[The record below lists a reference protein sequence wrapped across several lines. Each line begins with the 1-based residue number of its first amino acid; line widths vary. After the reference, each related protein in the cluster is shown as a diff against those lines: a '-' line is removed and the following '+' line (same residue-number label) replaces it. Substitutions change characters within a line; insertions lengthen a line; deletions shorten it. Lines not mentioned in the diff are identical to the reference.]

1 MSIGSVN
8 LATMVFKSNPSQNVG
23 NVSIDGTMLNIL
35 MALDGETQLGD
46 IVRIRGL
53 DLKEGLKAVARL
65 LDLKL
70 IEPNH
75 QAIPTLD
82 EDFLGFLLEQL
93 SQAVGPIAEILIED
107 TAEELGHDMAAIPTH
122 QAAELIDLLGREI
135 KREEQNIRFK
145 QHMVNKIREKGY

>member
-1 MSIGSVN
+1 MSIGSTN

-35 MALDGETQLGD
+35 MSLDGETQLGD
-46 IVRIRGL
+46 IVRNRGL
-53 DLKEGLKAVARL
+53 DLNEGLRAVARL

-70 IEPNH
+70 IEANP

-82 EDFLGFLLEQL
+82 EDFLAFLSDQL

-107 TAEELGHDMAAIPTH
+107 TVEELGHDLAAVPTH

-135 KREEQNIRFK
+135 KREEQNLRFK
-145 QHMVNKIREKGY
+145 QNMVSKIREKGY

>member
-1 MSIGSVN
+1 MSIGSSN

-23 NVSIDGTMLNIL
+23 NVSVDGTMLNIL

-46 IVRIRGL
+46 IVRKRGL
-53 DLKEGLKAVARL
+53 DLNEGLQAVARL

-70 IEPNH
+70 IEPNP
-75 QAIPTLD
+75 QAVPTLD
-82 EDFLGFLLEQL
+82 EDFLGFLFDQL

-107 TAEELGHDMAAIPTH
+107 TVDELGHDLAAIPTH

-145 QHMVNKIREKGY
+145 QNMVNKIREKGY